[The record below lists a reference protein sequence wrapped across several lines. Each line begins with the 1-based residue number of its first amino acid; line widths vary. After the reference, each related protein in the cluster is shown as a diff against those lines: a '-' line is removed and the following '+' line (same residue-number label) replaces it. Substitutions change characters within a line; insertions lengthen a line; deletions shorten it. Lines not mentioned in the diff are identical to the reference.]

1 MARYISNKKI
11 NPSKANDLKDF
22 NGIGNSIWNFI
33 SLVYQA
39 NWDSLHTDN
48 QTMTLRT
55 KISSKFTPKI
65 TLNSGKSNKEIA
77 KHIPVTIEKVPPPP
91 ILAKSKKE
99 VNIISKYFQ
108 SNKLSAEPKELTI
121 SYAQVSKQTVNTSE
135 VLKIEEAFP
144 AINVKKINQIN
155 NIIKGN
161 LKLKPRIQMTT
172 KSPSRKQVIVLM
184 SSENNNNFMKNSA
197 THVANINRHL
207 RNAKSEVLVDYI
219 CSDPLRISIITNKM
233 LLQSD
238 LQIIDQY
245 VKNSRDINA
254 LQVDEPHLSQLKSY
268 LKNIDISYFPHSNT

>member
-1 MARYISNKKI
+1 MNS
-11 NPSKANDLKDF
+11 SKANDLEDF

-39 NWDSLHTDN
+39 NWDSLYTDN
-48 QTMTLRT
+48 QAMTLRM

-77 KHIPVTIEKVPPPP
+77 KHIPVTIEKVPPLS
-91 ILAKSKKE
+91 ILAKLKKE

-108 SNKLSAEPKELTI
+108 SNKLSAEPKELTM
-121 SYAQVSKQTVNTSE
+121 SYAQASKQTANTSE
-135 VLKIEEAFP
+135 VLKIKEAFP
-144 AINVKKINQIN
+144 TINAKKIDQIN

-161 LKLKPRIQMTT
+161 PKPKPHIQMTT

-184 SSENNNNFMKNSA
+184 SSENNNNFMKNST
-197 THVANINRHL
+197 THVANINRYL

-219 CSDPLRISIITNKM
+219 CSDPLGISIITNKVF
-233 LLQSD
+233 LQYD

-245 VKNSRDINA
+245 IKNSEDINT
-254 LQVDEPHLSQLKSY
+254 LQVDKSCLFQSKSY
-268 LKNIDISYFPHSNT
+268 LKIISIPYFSHNNS